1 MIEQT
6 YKLDLVPQG
15 FQTVVHVSQ
24 YDVGSRKLTFEL
36 QKDGVAYEPPAML
49 DASISGRKPDRHIFY
64 YPMDVEGNKVSI
76 VLEQQMTVIPGDVE
90 CKIVLTSSGEQI
102 ASARFILSVE
112 ITPINNA
119 DISESDIP
127 IFEALVNQAQ
137 LAAAEAKAQA
147 EAAEDAAASV
157 TSIPVLTVESIWNN
171 TSPDYEEGGS

>member
-36 QKDGVAYEPPAML
+36 QKDGVAYEPPSML
-49 DASISGRKPDRHIFY
+49 DASISGRKPDRTIFY
-64 YPMDVEGNKVSI
+64 YPMEVSGNKVSI

-102 ASARFILSVE
+102 ATARFLLTVE
-112 ITPINNA
+112 QTPINNA
-119 DISESDIP
+119 VISESDIP
-127 IFEALVNQAQ
+127 IFESLVNQAQ
-137 LAAAEAKAQA
+137 TAAAEAKAQA
-147 EAAEDAAASV
+147 QAAAASAASV
-157 TSIPVLTVESIWNN
+157 DSIPVPTVIQIWTN
-171 TSPDYEEGGS
+171 TGPDTD

>member
-36 QKDGVAYEPPAML
+36 QKDGVAYEPPSML

-64 YPMDVEGNKVSI
+64 YPMEVSGNKVSI

-102 ASARFILSVE
+102 ATARFLLTVE
-112 ITPINNA
+112 QTPINNA

-127 IFEALVNQAQ
+127 IFESLVNQAQ
-137 LAAAEAKAQA
+137 MAAAEAKAQA
-147 EAAEDAAASV
+147 TNAAASAASV
-157 TSIPVLTVESIWNN
+157 NSIPIPTVVQIW
-171 TSPDYEEGGS
+171 TSTDPDTD

>member
-36 QKDGVAYEPPAML
+36 QKDGVEYEPPAML

-64 YPMDVEGNKVSI
+64 YPMEVVGNKASI

-90 CKIVLTSSGEQI
+90 CKVVLTSSGEQI
-102 ASARFILSVE
+102 ASARFLLSVE
-112 ITPINNA
+112 RTPINNG

-147 EAAEDAAASV
+147 INAANIAASID
-157 TSIPVLTVESIWNN
+157 TIPVPTVEEIWAE
-171 TSPDYEEGGS
+171 TDPD

>member
-64 YPMDVEGNKVSI
+64 YPMEVEGNKASI

-102 ASARFILSVE
+102 ATARFILTVE
-112 ITPINNA
+112 KTPINNA
-119 DISESDIP
+119 EISESDIP

-137 LAAAEAKAQA
+137 LAAVEAKAQA
-147 EAAEDAAASV
+147 QAAAASAAEV
-157 TSIPVLTVESIWNN
+157 DSIPVQDVIQIWVE
-171 TSPDYEEGGS
+171 TEPD